1 MVGALCGSSLNKSQV
16 TSCRVSEDLPV
27 LNFCRV
33 IRSKIESDFVDKVHR
48 APLIFRAS
56 GEGMRLRA
64 PPKRPPL
71 RKLSACFI
79 HTSNKKSNILW
90 I

>member
-27 LNFCRV
+27 LNFCRM

-48 APLIFRAS
+48 APYIS
-56 GEGMRLRA
+56 GIGGGHA
-64 PPKRPPL
+64 TQSSAKRPPL

-79 HTSNKKSNILW
+79 HTSNKKSNIRW

>member
-27 LNFCRV
+27 LNFCRM

-48 APLIFRAS
+48 APYTSSIGGGHATQS
-56 GEGMRLRA
+56 SAKKAAAKEAVRLFH
-64 PPKRPPL
+64 PYFK
-71 RKLSACFI
+71 
-79 HTSNKKSNILW
+79 
-90 I
+90 